1 MIFLKSMQLQLLCF
15 RFAGE
20 MKTEDM
26 ILGSEELLGRKSTL
40 NVTEEQEN
48 EAYEAWIWQVM
59 GQTWNVEGLCNKMS
73 EIGWLDQGALWEIM
87 SLLYSL
93 FLWWM
98 KNSISLTH
106 D

>member
-1 MIFLKSMQLQLLCF
+1 MEI
-15 RFAGE
+15 
-20 MKTEDM
+20 EDM

-40 NVTEEQEN
+40 NITEEQEN
-48 EAYEAWIWQVM
+48 EAYEAWMWQVM
-59 GQTWNVEGLCNKMS
+59 GLIWNVEGLSNKMS